1 MMMNTWKTQEK
12 LKRRFTLPNE
22 LFSLELNS
30 AEISIY
36 AYLLY
41 CEDRKT
47 HQCWPSYKTIS
58 KAVNLSLKTVKKY
71 VTELV
76 DKGLI
81 STENTTVIT
90 KKGIKR
96 NGNLPSTPPRRAGRA
111 FLLGGC
117 NWAVLRC
124 KVVGSKE
131 NQEEMSWLTAFL
143 GGLPRWSRPKME
155 VNYE

>member
-1 MMMNTWKTQEK
+1 MMNTWQTQEK

-58 KAVNLSLKTVKKY
+58 KAVGLSLKTVKKY

-76 DKGLI
+76 EKGLI
-81 STENTTVIT
+81 STKNTTVIT

-96 NGNLPSTPPRRAGRA
+96 NGSLRYTIRPIQEAVELHEQQKLRQLELDTARWNAAMAG
-111 FLLGGC
+111 
-117 NWAVLRC
+117 
-124 KVVGSKE
+124 
-131 NQEEMSWLTAFL
+131 
-143 GGLPRWSRPKME
+143 
-155 VNYE
+155 

>member
-1 MMMNTWKTQEK
+1 MLNTWQTQEK

-47 HQCWPSYKTIS
+47 HQCWPSYKKI
-58 KAVNLSLKTVKKY
+58 AEEVGLSPKTVRKY
-71 VTELV
+71 VIELT

-96 NGNLPSTPPRRAGRA
+96 NGSLRYTIRPIKEAVEQHEQRKLRQLELDMARWNVEKAG
-111 FLLGGC
+111 
-117 NWAVLRC
+117 
-124 KVVGSKE
+124 
-131 NQEEMSWLTAFL
+131 
-143 GGLPRWSRPKME
+143 
-155 VNYE
+155 

>member
-1 MMMNTWKTQEK
+1 MLNTWQTQEK

-47 HQCWPSYKTIS
+47 HQCWPSYKKI
-58 KAVNLSLKTVKKY
+58 AEEVGLSPKTVRKY
-71 VTELV
+71 VIELT

-81 STENTTVIT
+81 STENTSVIT

-96 NGNLPSTPPRRAGRA
+96 NGSLRYTIRPIKEAVELYHQRQLRQLELDTARWNAAKAG
-111 FLLGGC
+111 
-117 NWAVLRC
+117 
-124 KVVGSKE
+124 
-131 NQEEMSWLTAFL
+131 
-143 GGLPRWSRPKME
+143 
-155 VNYE
+155 

>member
-1 MMMNTWKTQEK
+1 MMNTWQMQEK

-47 HQCWPSYKTIS
+47 HQCWPSYKKI
-58 KAVNLSLKTVKKY
+58 AEEVGLSPKTVRKY
-71 VTELV
+71 VIELV
-76 DKGLI
+76 EKGLI

-96 NGNLPSTPPRRAGRA
+96 NGSLRYTIRPIQEAVELHEQQKLRQLELDTARWNVEKAG
-111 FLLGGC
+111 
-117 NWAVLRC
+117 
-124 KVVGSKE
+124 
-131 NQEEMSWLTAFL
+131 
-143 GGLPRWSRPKME
+143 
-155 VNYE
+155 

>member
-1 MMMNTWKTQEK
+1 MMNGWQKQDL

-22 LFSLELNS
+22 LFSLKLNS

-47 HQCWPSYKTIS
+47 HQCWPSYTTIG
-58 KAVNLSLKTVKKY
+58 KAVNLSPKTVKKY
-71 VTELV
+71 VAELV

-81 STENTTVIT
+81 YTENTTVIT

-96 NGNLPSTPPRRAGRA
+96 NGSLRYTIRPIKEAVELYHQRQLRQLEMDAARWEAQKVAAERIAG
-111 FLLGGC
+111 
-117 NWAVLRC
+117 
-124 KVVGSKE
+124 
-131 NQEEMSWLTAFL
+131 
-143 GGLPRWSRPKME
+143 
-155 VNYE
+155 

>member
-1 MMMNTWKTQEK
+1 MMLNTWQKQEK

-47 HQCWPSYKTIS
+47 HQCWPSYKKIA
-58 KAVNLSLKTVKKY
+58 KEVGLSPKTVRKY
-71 VTELV
+71 IIKLV

-96 NGNLPSTPPRRAGRA
+96 NGSLRYTICPIQEAVELYHQRQLRKLEQDSARWNVEKALKEKAG
-111 FLLGGC
+111 
-117 NWAVLRC
+117 
-124 KVVGSKE
+124 
-131 NQEEMSWLTAFL
+131 
-143 GGLPRWSRPKME
+143 
-155 VNYE
+155 

>member
-1 MMMNTWKTQEK
+1 MLNTWQTQEK

-47 HQCWPSYKTIS
+47 HQCWPSYKKI
-58 KAVNLSLKTVKKY
+58 AEEVGLSPKTVRKY
-71 VTELV
+71 VIELV

-81 STENTTVIT
+81 STENTSVIT

-96 NGNLPSTPPRRAGRA
+96 NGSLRYTIRPIREAVEQHEQRQLRQLELDTARWNAKKAG
-111 FLLGGC
+111 
-117 NWAVLRC
+117 
-124 KVVGSKE
+124 
-131 NQEEMSWLTAFL
+131 
-143 GGLPRWSRPKME
+143 
-155 VNYE
+155 

>member
-1 MMMNTWKTQEK
+1 MNGWQKQDL

-47 HQCWPSYKTIS
+47 HQCWPSYKRIA
-58 KAVNLSLKTVKKY
+58 KEVGLSPKTVWKY
-71 VTELV
+71 IIELV

-90 KKGIKR
+90 KKGVKR
-96 NGNLPSTPPRRAGRA
+96 NGSLRYTIQPIQEAVELYHRRQ
-111 FLLGGC
+111 
-117 NWAVLRC
+117 LRKLELDAARWKAA
-124 KVVGSKE
+124 KVG
-131 NQEEMSWLTAFL
+131 
-143 GGLPRWSRPKME
+143 
-155 VNYE
+155 

>member
-1 MMMNTWKTQEK
+1 MLNGWQKQNL

-47 HQCWPSYKTIS
+47 HQCWPSYKTIG
-58 KAVNLSLKTVKKY
+58 KEVDLSPKTVKKY
-71 VTELV
+71 VGKLV

-90 KKGIKR
+90 KKGLKR
-96 NGNLPSTPPRRAGRA
+96 NGSLRYTIRPIQE
-111 FLLGGC
+111 
-117 NWAVLRC
+117 AVELYHQRQLRKLELDAARWKAA
-124 KVVGSKE
+124 KVG
-131 NQEEMSWLTAFL
+131 
-143 GGLPRWSRPKME
+143 
-155 VNYE
+155 

>member
-1 MMMNTWKTQEK
+1 MMNTWQTQEK

-47 HQCWPSYKTIS
+47 HQCWPSYKKI
-58 KAVNLSLKTVKKY
+58 AEEVGLSPKTVRKY
-71 VTELV
+71 VIELV
-76 DKGLI
+76 EKGLI
-81 STENTTVIT
+81 STENTTVTT

-96 NGNLPSTPPRRAGRA
+96 NGSLRYTIRPIQEAVELHEQQKLRQLELDTARWNVEKAG
-111 FLLGGC
+111 
-117 NWAVLRC
+117 
-124 KVVGSKE
+124 
-131 NQEEMSWLTAFL
+131 
-143 GGLPRWSRPKME
+143 
-155 VNYE
+155 

>member
-1 MMMNTWKTQEK
+1 MLSTWQPQVK

-41 CEDRKT
+41 CENRKT
-47 HQCWPSYKTIS
+47 HQCWPSYRKI
-58 KAVNLSLKTVKKY
+58 AEEVGLSPKTVRKY

-81 STENTTVIT
+81 STENTTIIT
-90 KKGIKR
+90 KDGRTR
-96 NGNLPSTPPRRAGRA
+96 NGSLCYTIRPIKEAVELYHQRQLRQLELDAARWKAQRGGGEKKAG
-111 FLLGGC
+111 
-117 NWAVLRC
+117 
-124 KVVGSKE
+124 
-131 NQEEMSWLTAFL
+131 
-143 GGLPRWSRPKME
+143 
-155 VNYE
+155 

>member
-1 MMMNTWKTQEK
+1 MMNTWQTQEK

-58 KAVNLSLKTVKKY
+58 KAVDLSLKTVKKY

-76 DKGLI
+76 EKGLI

-96 NGNLPSTPPRRAGRA
+96 NGSLRYTIRPIREAVEQHEQKQLRQLELDTARWNAEKAG
-111 FLLGGC
+111 
-117 NWAVLRC
+117 
-124 KVVGSKE
+124 
-131 NQEEMSWLTAFL
+131 
-143 GGLPRWSRPKME
+143 
-155 VNYE
+155 

>member
-1 MMMNTWKTQEK
+1 MMMNTWKMQEK

-58 KAVNLSLKTVKKY
+58 KAVDLSLKTVKKY

-81 STENTTVIT
+81 STENTSVIT

-96 NGNLPSTPPRRAGRA
+96 NGSLRYTIRPIKEAVEQHEQKQLRQLEIDTARWNAEKAG
-111 FLLGGC
+111 
-117 NWAVLRC
+117 
-124 KVVGSKE
+124 
-131 NQEEMSWLTAFL
+131 
-143 GGLPRWSRPKME
+143 
-155 VNYE
+155 

>member
-1 MMMNTWKTQEK
+1 MLNTWQKQEK

-47 HQCWPSYKTIS
+47 HQCWPSYKKIA
-58 KAVNLSLKTVKKY
+58 KEVGLSPKTVKKY
-71 VTELV
+71 VAELV

-96 NGNLPSTPPRRAGRA
+96 NGSLRYTIRPIKEAVELYHQRQLRRAELA
-111 FLLGGC
+111 TAQWKAEQAL
-117 NWAVLRC
+117 
-124 KVVGSKE
+124 KE
-131 NQEEMSWLTAFL
+131 KA
-143 GGLPRWSRPKME
+143 G
-155 VNYE
+155 

>member
-1 MMMNTWKTQEK
+1 MMMNAWQTQEK

-47 HQCWPSYKTIS
+47 HQCWPSYKKI
-58 KAVNLSLKTVKKY
+58 AEEVGLSPKTVRKY
-71 VTELV
+71 IIELV
-76 DKGLI
+76 EKCLI
-81 STENTTVIT
+81 STENTTVTT

-96 NGNLPSTPPRRAGRA
+96 NGSLRYTIRPIKEAVEQYHQRQLHQLELDTARWNAEKAG
-111 FLLGGC
+111 
-117 NWAVLRC
+117 
-124 KVVGSKE
+124 
-131 NQEEMSWLTAFL
+131 
-143 GGLPRWSRPKME
+143 
-155 VNYE
+155 

>member
-1 MMMNTWKTQEK
+1 MLNTWQTQEK
-12 LKRRFTLPNE
+12 IKRRFTLPNE

-47 HQCWPSYKTIS
+47 HQCWPSYGTI
-58 KAVNLSLKTVKKY
+58 AEALNLSPKTVRKY
-71 VTELV
+71 VIELA

-81 STENTTVIT
+81 TTENTSVIT

-96 NGNLPSTPPRRAGRA
+96 NGSLRYTIRPIREAVEQHEQKQLRQLEIDTARWNAEKAG
-111 FLLGGC
+111 
-117 NWAVLRC
+117 
-124 KVVGSKE
+124 
-131 NQEEMSWLTAFL
+131 
-143 GGLPRWSRPKME
+143 
-155 VNYE
+155 